1 MVVFHEKGY
10 KYFIAYKDGGNIISR
25 TKIKSDGGKISIDF
39 RPGWE

>member
-25 TKIKSDGGKISIDF
+25 TKINRMEEK
-39 RPGWE
+39 